1 MLVWHLQKLVT
12 IFTYCGIC
20 VSDTKASVKLS
31 AIITK
36 KSLLKDIRKLSPK
49 YQTAHLEAFHSTIN
63 HFAPKW
69 AAFFYMGMLSRL
81 HLAALHH
88 NENCGRGQARNK
100 DGERIYK
107 IRYKKFKK
115 SCTVQAVQGSC
126 TFDYVTELTE
136 EAVRLCEEAIV
147 DDDLMEIPPTLTS
160 TSGADRLDKEA
171 AIQAHR
177 TRFSIDE

>member
-1 MLVWHLQKLVT
+1 MLVWHLKKT
-12 IFTYCGIC
+12 CYIFTYCGIC
-20 VSDTKASVKLS
+20 VSDTKASVKIY

-36 KSLLKDIRKLSPK
+36 KSLLKDIRRLSPK

-63 HFAPKW
+63 HFDPKW

-100 DGERIYK
+100 AGERIYK

-126 TFDYVTELTE
+126 TFGKDYLLYSWVKL
-136 EAVRLCEEAIV
+136 
-147 DDDLMEIPPTLTS
+147 S
-160 TSGADRLDKEA
+160 
-171 AIQAHR
+171 
-177 TRFSIDE
+177 